1 MRHHYDSD
9 AAERAAAIRR
19 SDYYDGDAIAWLRD
33 VDEPKDLTTC
43 FTDCRFAFHHTCE
56 CGAPKAV
63 DRTLCDSCNE
73 LEPETEP

>member
-1 MRHHYDSD
+1 MPRHEYDSD
-9 AAERAAAIRR
+9 EAERAAAIRR

-33 VDEPKDLTTC
+33 VDEDLTTC

-63 DRTLCDSCNE
+63 GRTACDDCAESM
-73 LEPETEP
+73 PETEP